1 MYHHVSKML
10 ESMKTVWR
18 SWISSAKHVDT
29 LEITTGIRIF
39 TFAALLYALSG
50 SIRPNAT
57 TPSGQIYHCL
67 NPLLYFPPWAVSSPC
82 ESSATYER
90 TTNGISGDERVR
102 THTIL
107 NIAHVRRRSSCCVRT
122 YVAQW
127 LRGASLETL
136 TQKHSVTSANGT
148 DHHRASWWH
157 HDSFLEMG
165 KSVFKWRLLKNT
177 VNDFCCC

>member
-107 NIAHVRRRSSCCVRT
+107 NIAHVRRRSSCVRT
-122 YVAQW
+122 W
-127 LRGASLETL
+127 LSGC
-136 TQKHSVTSANGT
+136 VG
-148 DHHRASWWH
+148 
-157 HDSFLEMG
+157 
-165 KSVFKWRLLKNT
+165 RLLKRWPRSTAWRQRT
-177 VNDFCCC
+177 VPIIIEPPDDIMTAFWKWGNLFLNCGY

>member
-1 MYHHVSKML
+1 ML

-18 SWISSAKHVDT
+18 SWISSAKHVDM

-39 TFAALLYALSG
+39 TFAALLYARSG
-50 SIRPNAT
+50 SIRPNVTAS
-57 TPSGQIYHCL
+57 SGQIYHCL

-107 NIAHVRRRSSCCVRT
+107 NMAHVHRRSSCCVRT
-122 YVAQW
+122 W
-127 LRGASLETL
+127 LSGC
-136 TQKHSVTSANGT
+136 VG
-148 DHHRASWWH
+148 
-157 HDSFLEMG
+157 
-165 KSVFKWRLLKNT
+165 RLLNRWPRSTAWRQQT
-177 VNDFCCC
+177 VPIIIEPPDDIMTAFCKWWNLFLNGGY